1 MASPNLGNKN
11 KLNPQL
17 KKTGCEVIIEEDEDK
32 LKTEYRSSK
41 KFFDLEN
48 FKNRESA
55 NSMHSIHS
63 LNLMNSVKSM
73 CHDNLKKEF
82 QTNEDL
88 NIFVRANTENHED
101 KERDE
106 EAINK
111 DFVKAI
117 DEIYKFENKS
127 LIKPNE
133 LNKVSLTYTGNRSN
147 INSTLIKRN
156 LLPIVTKIQKNQ
168 QISQESTD
176 SPSTRE
182 FTLDSAKVL
191 KSITPERQ
199 LNSSSNTKRKSISRT
214 SSKNKLQE
222 GGNREPSTINF
233 KETPLSA
240 NSNMHVRSSNKNL
253 QSNVFTFNMNFPL
266 KSQTDNTKMNL
277 HSEDNP
283 YENDENFNSKKE
295 NKINH
300 EKKKSSFNEY
310 NAISLKYTNN
320 KNLQNINLNL
330 YYNSNTEKDKSKPR
344 KDITENYSSNNVNKI
359 QISNSLYNCNPSN
372 NQINSCIPNNDS
384 QCFSPRRKLQSNP
397 NQIGFIDD
405 KLPTERVHSYNSFN
419 TNHTLNAKSR
429 SKISLTR
436 LNTDRAVSAE
446 REDSENTLKRD
457 TYSSNPRENSNKIKR
472 SNTRVDMTNSKQEF
486 RFNKED
492 LNKPV
497 TPPDMNLR
505 KLDIL
510 PVISTNRR
518 KLNKDQVAYDIS
530 SVFKEANNFKEDP
543 IVQKKMEDII
553 QNIDDIRNVI
563 NQKAK
568 NRMKI
573 SSAPISHN
581 QKYSFKGASGIVNYD
596 LNKNKSKLIGD
607 FKVNNNINFD
617 KKVNFVAGNYKVPV
631 KLKNLQQ

>member
-1 MASPNLGNKN
+1 LASPNLGNKN

-17 KKTGCEVIIEEDEDK
+17 KKTGCEIIIEEDEDK

-295 NKINH
+295 NKIKH

-472 SNTRVDMTNSKQEF
+472 SNTRVDMANSKQEF